1 MHINNVPLA
10 AVFSL
15 EIFFGITL
23 QNMHIFIPM
32 RNTYYA
38 EIIKLNIIFT
48 IPSETFLLNFTSYG
62 FAFRPVS
69 IIHFNQLISL
79 QNSINATHVLP
90 HICCIR
96 HPMQHRVN
104 NRSQLYQGSS

>member
-10 AVFSL
+10 AVFS
-15 EIFFGITL
+15 FKNFSGITF

-32 RNTYYA
+32 RNTYYN

-48 IPSETFLLNFTSYG
+48 VPSETFLLHFTSYG

-69 IIHFNQLISL
+69 IIHFKYLISL
-79 QNSINATHVLP
+79 
-90 HICCIR
+90 
-96 HPMQHRVN
+96 
-104 NRSQLYQGSS
+104 